1 MSCYYTGAGNNSMC
15 YELYDKTRLA
25 PDISVFANV
34 AEEMVNSMGQKV
46 NYWVNTTTPLS
57 ADVIYGEQPTSVY
70 DGPHTLKMYI
80 NLNES
85 SLSQSK
91 FGFNAGD
98 DATGYMAY
106 NNFLRVMSGAT
117 IYTELNQS
125 VEPKAGDVFEMHEY
139 GSDRVNG
146 RTGRFFQITQ
156 KRDQNVGEQMNIL
169 GGHYGWEV
177 KAMRMEYSWEPGL
190 PQEGVNEQMTSD
202 TFYGKLTSTIAGE
215 VSSAEKS
222 YEGSVDEE
230 SKKFVFNMNVNDT
243 DMYGTYD
250 LSTSNN
256 IIIPVAP
263 SHTFDLPTT
272 EIELTPETLGSI
284 IDANIAEDIQRL
296 EEFIDQENFIRY
308 DIDAVDGGD
317 F

>member
-25 PDISVFANV
+25 PDLAVFANV

-46 NYWVNTTTPLS
+46 YYWVNTTTPLS
-57 ADVIYGEQPTSVY
+57 ADVVYGEQPTSGYV
-70 DGPHTLKMYI
+70 GPFQMKMYI

-85 SLSQSK
+85 SLSHSK

-98 DATGYMAY
+98 DATCYMAY

-146 RTGRFFQITQ
+146 RTGRYFQITQ
-156 KRDQNVGEQMNIL
+156 KRDQNVSEQMNIL
-169 GGHYGWEV
+169 GGHYGWEI

-190 PQEGVNEQMTSD
+190 PQEGVNEQMTQD

-215 VSSAEKS
+215 VSSAPKS

-230 SKKFVFNMNVNDT
+230 SKKFVFDMEVNDT

-250 LSTSNN
+250 LGTNN
-256 IIIPVAP
+256 
-263 SHTFDLPTT
+263 
-272 EIELTPETLGSI
+272 
-284 IDANIAEDIQRL
+284 
-296 EEFIDQENFIRY
+296 
-308 DIDAVDGGD
+308 
-317 F
+317 